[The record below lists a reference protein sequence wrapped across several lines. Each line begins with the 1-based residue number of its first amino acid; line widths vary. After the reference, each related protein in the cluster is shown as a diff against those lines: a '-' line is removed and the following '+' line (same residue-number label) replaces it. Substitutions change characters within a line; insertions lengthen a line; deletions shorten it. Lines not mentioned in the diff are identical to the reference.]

1 MENYIIGAI
10 LIVVII
16 LCVRSGTKHFRGQGS
31 CCGGSTYKARRK
43 KLRTVVC
50 KKTIPVEGMS
60 CQNCA
65 NRVMEAVNAIDGA
78 SAVVHLKR
86 GVVVV
91 SMDRSIDDAV
101 IESAIEKAGYHVTN
115 VNA

>member
-1 MENYIIGAI
+1 MANYIIGAV
-10 LIVVII
+10 LIVVLI
-16 LCVRSGTKHFRGQGS
+16 LCVRSSVRHFRGQGS

-50 KKTIPVEGMS
+50 KKTIPVAGMS
-60 CQNCA
+60 CQNCV

-91 SMDRSIDDAV
+91 SMDHPMDDAV
-101 IESAIEKAGYHVTN
+101 IESAIEQAGYHVTKA
-115 VNA
+115 NA